1 MTVAAKKPLVGYVRV
16 STIKQGRSGLGE
28 AAQRESIQRFAD
40 AEGFEVVAWH
50 AEVETG
56 KGSDALE
63 RRPQLAAAL
72 QAARKVKAMVCVSKL
87 CRLSRDVAF
96 VSGLMA
102 QRVPFV
108 VAELGKDT
116 DPFLLHLY
124 AALAQKERSLIST
137 RTREALQAKKAQ
149 NVKLGGPKLAEA
161 RIAAAALK
169 TAEADKFAA
178 NVLPNIEAVRKA
190 GANTLRAIAEA
201 LNNRG
206 IRTANGGNWHATTVK
221 NVLDRTVTA

>member
-1 MTVAAKKPLVGYVRV
+1 MTSTATKLPLIAYVRV
-16 STIKQGRSGLGE
+16 STAKQGRSGLGA
-28 AAQRESIQRFAD
+28 AAQKESIRRFAD

-50 AEVETG
+50 EEVETG
-56 KGSDALE
+56 KGADALE

-72 QAARKVKAMVCVSKL
+72 QAARKAKAMVCVAKL

-96 VSGLMA
+96 VSSLMV
-102 QRVPFV
+102 QKVPFV

-124 AALAQKERSLIST
+124 AALAQKERSMIAT
-137 RTREALQAKKAQ
+137 RTREALRAKKAEGVQ
-149 NVKLGGPKLAEA
+149 LGGPKLAEA

-190 GANTLRAIAEA
+190 GAKTLRAIAEA

-206 IRTANGGNWHATTVK
+206 IRTANGGQWHPTTVK
-221 NVLDRTVTA
+221 NILDRAA